1 MKDYIFILDY
11 DMEPQEIIIE
21 ATGMMD
27 AIRKVK
33 DFQRQ
38 KELGSQAKI
47 LFKGI
52 VY

>member
-1 MKDYIFILDY
+1 MKDYIFILDNEI
-11 DMEPQEIIIE
+11 DPQEIVIE

-27 AIRKVK
+27 AIKKVK
-33 DFQRQ
+33 DLQRQ
-38 KELGSQAKI
+38 KNISSQAKI